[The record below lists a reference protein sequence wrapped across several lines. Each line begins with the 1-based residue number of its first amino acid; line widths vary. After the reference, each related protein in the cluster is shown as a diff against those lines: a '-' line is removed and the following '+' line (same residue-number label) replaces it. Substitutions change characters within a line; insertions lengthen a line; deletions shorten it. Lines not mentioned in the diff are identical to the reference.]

1 MGIKHR
7 IIGSLYGAVGGARS
21 RAEKV
26 ARAELG
32 TAAVAPVVLL
42 PVTRP
47 VTSRLASALR
57 RPKKRGDTYRG
68 TLAGRDVSVVN
79 TGVGAP
85 SAEGKV
91 FACLGVGAEVL
102 LRVDI
107 CGGLEPDM
115 KVGDVVIA
123 ERAVPFD
130 NTTRLIG
137 GDADV
142 PASPLLIKL
151 AGDILARRAGGR
163 CHNVAVATV
172 DTFHHQTDEMH
183 REWRRRAAAVDMETS
198 VVYHLGRRAGAH
210 ALAVM
215 AVSDVRAAGL
225 DPFGDGGFPYGDLYG
240 AFDEVVDIAL
250 DIVGNLPDPLPPL
263 EQKESEVGSSQESS

>member
-1 MGIKHR
+1 MGVKNR
-7 IIGSLYGAVGGARS
+7 ILGNLYGAVAGAQS

-47 VTSRLASALR
+47 ITSRLASALR

-68 TLAGRDVSVVN
+68 TVAGRDVSVVN

-102 LRVDI
+102 LRVDL
-107 CGGLEPDM
+107 CGGLEADM
-115 KVGDVVIA
+115 NVGDVVVA

-130 NTTRLIG
+130 NTTRLVA

-142 PASPLLIKL
+142 PASAFLVGL
-151 AGDILARRAGGR
+151 AEDAFARRPGGR
-163 CHNVAVATV
+163 RRNVAVATV

-198 VVYHLGRRAGAH
+198 VIYHLARRAGAH

-225 DPFGDGGFPYGDLYG
+225 DPFGDAPFPYGDLYG
-240 AFDEVVDIAL
+240 AFDEAADIAL
-250 DIVGNLPDPLPPL
+250 DIVGNLPETLPAL
-263 EQKESEVGSSQESS
+263 A